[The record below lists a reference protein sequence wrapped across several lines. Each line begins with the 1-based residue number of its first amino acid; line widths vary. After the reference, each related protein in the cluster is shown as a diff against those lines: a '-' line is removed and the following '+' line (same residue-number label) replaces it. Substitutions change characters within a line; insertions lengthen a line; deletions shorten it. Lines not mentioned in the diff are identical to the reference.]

1 MKAKKG
7 EQACKSEILF
17 AALYSSIVR
26 ATNVAVSG
34 SVRRRRVAAASD
46 LRLTGELLRSVI
58 SARIVVKLDLY
69 S

>member
-17 AALYSSIVR
+17 AAFYSLMVWV
-26 ATNVAVSG
+26 TNVAVSG
-34 SVRRRRVAAASD
+34 SMRRRRAAESN
-46 LRLTGELLRSVI
+46 LRLTVELLSAVI